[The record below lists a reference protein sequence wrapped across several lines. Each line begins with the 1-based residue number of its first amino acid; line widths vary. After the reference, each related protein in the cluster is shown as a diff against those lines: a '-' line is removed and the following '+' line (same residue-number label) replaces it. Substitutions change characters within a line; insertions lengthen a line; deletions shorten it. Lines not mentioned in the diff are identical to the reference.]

1 MVRKV
6 WIGGMFL
13 HHYAMTAIGRIMQH
27 REWAVLAVLAAHL
40 LFFAVELLAARLR
53 APGPFRSL
61 RRRLVGVAVVGAY
74 LLMWNRWISPEFPH
88 VFGSIGSP

>member
-1 MVRKV
+1 MRKV

-13 HHYAMTAIGRIMQH
+13 QHYAMTAIGRIMQH
-27 REWAVLAVLAAHL
+27 REWAVFAVLTAYL
-40 LFFAVELLAARLR
+40 LFFAVDLLAAQWR

-61 RRRLVGVAVVGAY
+61 RRRLVGMAVVG
-74 LLMWNRWISPEFPH
+74 LSLCMWNRWISPEFPH